1 MNGIK
6 SELLASVA
14 AAALLIGTANANA
27 ADDLGMPL
35 EEDASWYVSI
45 FGGAAIADD
54 FDSDARYTTN
64 PAGRFIAESQLD
76 TGFILGIAA
85 GRQLNEDWR
94 GEVELAYQ
102 RNSSDR
108 IDFATLPAAP
118 IAYAADGQIE
128 SFTILANV
136 WHDFEPSELSGLTPY
151 VGGGVGIGIVN
162 ADVEYLPPTAP
173 GLGHLDEDV
182 GFAFQLG
189 AGVSWK
195 ISQTMSMEIGY
206 RFKGITG
213 IDFNQSIGGG
223 HSVSYDVD
231 AWYSHNAIV
240 GLKWTIP

>member
-6 SELLASVA
+6 SELLASAA
-14 AAALLIGTANANA
+14 AAALLLGTAHANA
-27 ADDLGMPL
+27 ADDLEAPVAA
-35 EEDASWYVSI
+35 DTSWYVSI
-45 FGGAAIADD
+45 FGGVSIADD
-54 FDSDARYTTN
+54 FNSDSRYTTA
-64 PAGRFIAESQLD
+64 PATRFTAESQLD

-94 GEVELAYQ
+94 GEVEFAYQ

-136 WHDFEPSELSGLTPY
+136 WHDFEPSEHAGFTPY
-151 VGGGVGIGIVN
+151 AGGGIGIGFVN
-162 ADVEYLPPTAP
+162 GGVEYLPPTAP
-173 GLGHLDEDV
+173 GLGHLDEDI

-195 ISQTMSMEIGY
+195 ISQTMSMQVGY

-213 IDFNQSIGGG
+213 LEFNQSTGGG
-223 HSVSYDVD
+223 NSVSHDVD
-231 AWYSHNAIV
+231 SWYSHNAIV
-240 GLKWTIP
+240 GLTWTIP